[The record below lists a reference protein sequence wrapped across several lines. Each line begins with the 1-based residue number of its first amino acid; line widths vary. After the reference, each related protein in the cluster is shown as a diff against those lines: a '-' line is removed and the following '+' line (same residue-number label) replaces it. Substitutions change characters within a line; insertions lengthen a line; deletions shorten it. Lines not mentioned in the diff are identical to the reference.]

1 MIAAPELTLATAQA
15 WLASGQTAVLVRV
28 GATRGSVPRET
39 GTTMLVSAEAVAG
52 TIGGG
57 HLEWQAI
64 ARARATLAPGQVAP
78 DEWRVSLGPS
88 LGQCCGGALSL
99 HFERLS
105 ADSLVHWAAPPPCFR
120 LQLYGAGHV
129 GRAIVQACTTLPCT
143 VRWLDERE
151 DEFPT
156 QPLPAHIHT
165 VAAQPL
171 EDEVADAQ
179 PGDFHLILTHSHAL
193 DLALTHA
200 VLQRGDAGWLG
211 LIGSATKRAH
221 FEHRLTER
229 GHSAQA
235 LQGLVCPIGLPGLGG
250 KEPGVIAA
258 SVVAQML
265 LHCSA
270 RDGER

>member
-1 MIAAPELTLATAQA
+1 VIAAPELTAATAQA
-15 WLASGQTAVLVRV
+15 WLASGLPAMLVRV
-28 GATRGSVPRET
+28 GATRGSVPREE
-39 GTTMLVSAEAVAG
+39 GVTMLVSADAVAG

-57 HLEWQAI
+57 HLEWEAI
-64 ARARATLAPGQVAP
+64 ARARAALAQGHTAP
-78 DEWRVSLGPS
+78 DEWRVSLGPT

-99 HFERLS
+99 HFEPLS
-105 ADSLVHWAAPPPCFR
+105 AQSLAAWAAPPPRFR

-129 GRAIVQACTTLPCT
+129 GRAIAQACTTLPCT
-143 VRWLDERE
+143 VRWLDERD
-151 DEFPT
+151 DEFPAAT
-156 QPLPAHIHT
+156 LPAHIHT

-211 LIGSATKRAH
+211 LIGSATKRAR
-221 FEHRLTER
+221 FEHRLAER
-229 GHSAQA
+229 GHPPAALAQM
-235 LQGLVCPIGLPGLGG
+235 VCPIGLAGISG

-258 SVVAQML
+258 AVVAQML
-265 LHCSA
+265 LHSHPY
-270 RDGER
+270 

>member
-1 MIAAPELTLATAQA
+1 MIAAPELTLAIAQA
-15 WLASGQTAVLVRV
+15 WLARGEAAMLLRV
-28 GATRGSVPRET
+28 GATRGSVPREE
-39 GTTMLVSAEAVAG
+39 GTTMLVCASEVAG

-64 ARARATLAPGQVAP
+64 ARAREALAQGRAEPEV
-78 DEWRVSLGPS
+78 WSVSLGPS

-99 HFERLS
+99 HFEPLS
-105 ADSLVHWAAPPPCFR
+105 AQSLAAWASPPPRFR

-129 GRAIVQACTTLPCT
+129 GRAIVQACATLPCT
-143 VRWLDERE
+143 VRWLDER
-151 DEFPT
+151 DNEFPAT
-156 QPLPAHIHT
+156 VLPAHIRT

-211 LIGSATKRAH
+211 LIGSTTKRAR
-221 FEHRLTER
+221 FEHRLAER
-229 GHSAQA
+229 GHSPAALAQM
-235 LQGLVCPIGLPGLGG
+235 VCPIGLPGISG

-265 LHCSA
+265 MHRRA
-270 RDGER
+270 